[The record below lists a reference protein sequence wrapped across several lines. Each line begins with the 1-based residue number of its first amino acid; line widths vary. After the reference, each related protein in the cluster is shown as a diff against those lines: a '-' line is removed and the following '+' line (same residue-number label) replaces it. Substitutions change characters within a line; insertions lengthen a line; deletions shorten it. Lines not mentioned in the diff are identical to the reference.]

1 MEEVPLLTSQHSG
14 LLATLLPFLPLEF
27 LGTHAAL
34 WPSCPVSFHVT
45 TWKLDCIVNIL
56 LWYYRPLWV
65 TPDYR
70 IFLETFSPVYK
81 PAYDFLIAI
90 AEPVSRPETIHE
102 YQLTMHSLYAA
113 VSVGLP
119 TETIVSVLEKLSKNA
134 LDENLKTFIRNST
147 RNFGKV
153 RGAGCCRLSP
163 PVLPGVFGV
172 GATGL
177 GPALFLQ
184 VLQSLACCHLQRL
197 LSPPAAE

>member
-1 MEEVPLLTSQHSG
+1 M
-14 LLATLLPFLPLEF
+14 
-27 LGTHAAL
+27 
-34 WPSCPVSFHVT
+34 
-45 TWKLDCIVNIL
+45 
-56 LWYYRPLWV
+56 

-119 TETIVSVLEKLSKNA
+119 TETIISVLEKLSKNA
-134 LDENLKTFIRNST
+134 LDDDLKAFIRNST

-153 RGAGCCRLSP
+153 YLSDSISC
-163 PVLPGVFGV
+163 G
-172 GATGL
+172 TWN
-177 GPALFLQ
+177 LF
-184 VLQSLACCHLQRL
+184 
-197 LSPPAAE
+197 